1 MRGALSSTI
10 AAIRAYRRVAALTK
24 PTRSAEH
31 DLSSVGVHPTAGAA
45 QFADGLF
52 KSPRRRSVIAMGAA
66 ITLAIIGFAAACLG
80 ASKLNGGSNSGRPHT
95 VIEPYGAV
103 PAATSSNATKN
114 TANEHTPTGSPL
126 SATGVAGGMVPG
138 ATQAAAG
145 STSGTGAGTATGTG
159 GGTGTGVQ
167 TSAAAA
173 PSTSASAPTA
183 SPTLLDLCRSVVAAG
198 NGWPSVLKGAD
209 RATVIAAAGTK
220 KNVLPYCTNLVANAS

>member
-1 MRGALSSTI
+1 
-10 AAIRAYRRVAALTK
+10 
-24 PTRSAEH
+24 
-31 DLSSVGVHPTAGAA
+31 
-45 QFADGLF
+45 
-52 KSPRRRSVIAMGAA
+52 
-66 ITLAIIGFAAACLG
+66 
-80 ASKLNGGSNSGRPHT
+80 
-95 VIEPYGAV
+95 
-103 PAATSSNATKN
+103 
-114 TANEHTPTGSPL
+114 
-126 SATGVAGGMVPG
+126 MVPG

-173 PSTSASAPTA
+173 PSTSAAAPTA

-198 NGWPSVLKGAD
+198 NGWPSVLKDAD